1 MFNFGENAHN
11 SNCTAVVGQT
21 SLFLS
26 SNFNYVCN
34 LYLKYDKKNWS
45 IPCHPSRMNLYWT
58 GCEIW
63 LVKISRMSKEFQRP
77 LKLNGTALFPSDLDT
92 ETVSWHFLPADAYCL
107 QIWIENALD
116 HLGMS
121 QHKAFHLHQL
131 LKWKI

>member
-1 MFNFGENAHN
+1 MKMLIIVIALLLLAKLPCF
-11 SNCTAVVGQT
+11 CVVILIMSVT
-21 SLFLS
+21 CIW
-26 SNFNYVCN
+26 NMI
-34 LYLKYDKKNWS
+34 KKNWS

-63 LVKISRMSKEFQRP
+63 LVEISRMSKEFQRP